1 MADKIRWGILGPGKI
16 AHSFAKDLKLVD
28 DGVLVA
34 VASRNKS
41 RAEAFAQEY
50 GATEFFES
58 YEELFESD
66 KVDVIYIA
74 TPHTGHA
81 EWAIKAMKKGKNVL
95 CEKPLGI
102 NSSEVK
108 RMVSAAKENNVFLM
122 EAMWSRFNPTI
133 RKVKKLVDEGGV
145 GNLKY
150 LQADFAF
157 YAMDRDEKGRLLNPD
172 LAGGSLLDIG
182 IYPIFLSYLMLGKPE
197 KIQASSKFHTTGAEI
212 QTSMLFDYPNAQALL
227 YSGLNAYSEMVAK
240 ISGDEG
246 SISIHSRWHE
256 SQRYSVEKDGD
267 TEYFDVPKI
276 GKGYSHEIDEVHQ
289 CLRNGKL
296 QSELWSHQNSLDL
309 MAIMDAV
316 RAKTGI
322 SFPFEA

>member
-28 DGVLVA
+28 GGVLVA
-34 VASRNKS
+34 VASRNKA
-41 RAEAFAQEY
+41 RAEAFAKEY
-50 GATEFFES
+50 GADEIFGS

-102 NSSEVK
+102 NSSELK

-133 RKVKKLVDEGGV
+133 RKVKKLVDEGGI
-145 GNLKY
+145 GDLKY

-182 IYPIFLSYLMLGKPE
+182 IYPIFLSYLMLGKPQ

-212 QTSMLFDYPNAQALL
+212 QTSMLFDYPDAQALL

-246 SISIHSRWHE
+246 AITVHSRWHE
-256 SQRYSVEKDGD
+256 SQRYSVEKGGE

-276 GKGYSHEIDEVHQ
+276 GKGYAHEIEEVHQ
-289 CLRNGKL
+289 CLKNGKI
-296 QSELWSHQNSLDL
+296 QSTLWSHQNSLDL
-309 MAIMDAV
+309 IAIMDAV